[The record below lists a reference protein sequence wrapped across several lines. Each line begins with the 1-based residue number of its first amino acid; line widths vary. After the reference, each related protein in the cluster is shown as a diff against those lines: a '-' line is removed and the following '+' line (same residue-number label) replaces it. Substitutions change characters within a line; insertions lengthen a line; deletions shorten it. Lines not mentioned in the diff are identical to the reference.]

1 MLILSHAHLGAV
13 PPRCL
18 QLPPPLAQQPG
29 LAWAEVRHNQ
39 CLPQTILNGPEWCPH
54 GSAWPLSG
62 WQSLVLKCD
71 FYGEGP
77 RHDQGMIQGLGCPC
91 LGTDRAS
98 LRVPEPPQPGHLPA
112 MRVTPQEHQCCSQ
125 PGCWDMRRCHWAVPV
140 GVALPK
146 GNLSQG
152 EGWCHVTWEHHP
164 APSMISLGVSGL
176 CPGRVL
182 PCRAPSWSSASD
194 AGLVASL
201 EQGGD
206 RSQHSSWLSQL
217 APDGLCCPAGTCP
230 RLATELS

>member
-1 MLILSHAHLGAV
+1 
-13 PPRCL
+13 
-18 QLPPPLAQQPG
+18 
-29 LAWAEVRHNQ
+29 
-39 CLPQTILNGPEWCPH
+39 
-54 GSAWPLSG
+54 
-62 WQSLVLKCD
+62 
-71 FYGEGP
+71 
-77 RHDQGMIQGLGCPC
+77 MIQGMGCPC

-98 LRVPEPPQPGHLPA
+98 LRVPEPPQPRHLPA
-112 MRVTPQEHQCCSQ
+112 MRVTPQEHQCCSR
-125 PGCWDMRRCHWAVPV
+125 PGRWDMPRCHWAVPV

-230 RLATELS
+230 RLATELSRHWQGRVPTWGCQEWAGGMRGLLLCHLLAQPGSLLCSAGRAGRWQRPGDAEVGALRFPGQ